1 MSTATLQKR
10 SQAAN
15 IKPPEFHVRS
25 GPTPDLDAVQ
35 STWLVTLI
43 HRFILSC
50 LLCAVSLWTLVKAA
64 SSRSWFFILKHTLMR
79 NVPECIVRDKA
90 RLTKIPQHLAIIVAN
105 EQTWRG
111 RSAHQWSSIIQDI
124 CSTCVWSSEA
134 GIHTVSVFESSGF
147 LKRRSVQVQKQLVK
161 AFEDWH
167 LSYANSLGSTRSAAQ
182 YKGFKLNIFAV
193 EDGKAHVAQV
203 AKQMAIAVT
212 ESGRFVADDINIG
225 LVDKWMAESI
235 SEPELALICY
245 GSAHRY
251 IELGGFLPWHMRL
264 TEFM

>member
-1 MSTATLQKR
+1 MSSATLQKR
-10 SQAAN
+10 SQAQN

-25 GPTPDLDAVQ
+25 GPAPNLDAEQ
-35 STWLVTLI
+35 SSWLVTLI
-43 HRFILSC
+43 RKFILSC
-50 LLCAVSLWTLVKAA
+50 LLWAVSVWTMAKAA
-64 SSRSWFFILKHTLMR
+64 SSRSWFFILKHSLMR
-79 NVPECIVRDKA
+79 NVSECIVRDKA
-90 RLTKIPQHLAIIVAN
+90 RLTKIPQHLAIVVSN

-111 RSAHQWSSIIQDI
+111 RPTHQWNSIIEDI
-124 CSTCVWSSEA
+124 CNTCVWSSEV

-147 LKRRSVQVQKQLVK
+147 LKRRSAQVQKQLVK
-161 AFEDWH
+161 AFEDWQ
-167 LSYANSLGSTRSAAQ
+167 LSHAKTIGSARAASQ
-182 YKGFKLNIFAV
+182 YKGFTLSIFAV

-203 AKQMAIAVT
+203 AKQMALAVT
-212 ESGRFVADDINIG
+212 ESGRIMADDINVG
-225 LVDKWMAESI
+225 LVDKWMTESM